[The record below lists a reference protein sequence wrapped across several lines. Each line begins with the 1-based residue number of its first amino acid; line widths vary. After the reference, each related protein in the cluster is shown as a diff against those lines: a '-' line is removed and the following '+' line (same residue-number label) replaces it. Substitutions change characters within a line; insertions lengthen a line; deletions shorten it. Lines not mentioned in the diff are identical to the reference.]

1 MQEYREYL
9 LEKAIQ
15 CLVGASK
22 TKHRANKQHNQP
34 ASQQITETS
43 ENGDLSGNDENGTTN
58 DPQNPSANFVTGTQ
72 ISDVLI
78 FTQLLMDSMAVE
90 KAVKFDDQTYLV
102 NDSGDDRQ
110 DRLAHWWC
118 CMLSMAAYW

>member
-1 MQEYREYL
+1 M
-9 LEKAIQ
+9 EKAIQ

-22 TKHRANKQHNQP
+22 TKHRANKQNNQP
-34 ASQQITETS
+34 TNQQIVETS
-43 ENGDLSGNDENGTTN
+43 ENGDVSNDENGSTN
-58 DPQNPSANFVTGTQ
+58 DVTNDQQNPSSNFATGTQ

-90 KAVKFDDQTYLV
+90 KPVKFDDQTYLV
-102 NDSGDDRQ
+102 NDHGDDRQ